1 MYDKGAKKVIYTL
14 NIDNYAP
21 EVVEITRPLLLAYAD
36 KIGAA
41 VVDITERKLTVNN
54 IFEPVY
60 EKMQIYELAQ
70 ELEADW
76 NIYIDSD
83 ALIHPDFFDP
93 TLHLRKDTVCHNG
106 SDFACHR
113 WKYDRFF
120 KRDGRHI
127 GSCNW
132 FTMASDLCI
141 ELWHPID
148 DMTPAEAVSNIYPT
162 TGEVNGG
169 TTPGHLIDDYTLSR
183 NIAKYGLKFETMIN
197 ICKRAGYKDGN
208 TFLFHL
214 YNVPI
219 EYKAAEMKK
228 VLKMWGVN

>member
-1 MYDKGAKKVIYTL
+1 
-14 NIDNYAP
+14 
-21 EVVEITRPLLLAYAD
+21 VEICRPLLLAYAD
-36 KIGAA
+36 KIGAE
-41 VVDITERKLTVNN
+41 VYDITERKSPQ
-54 IFEPVY
+54 FEPVY
-60 EKMQIYELAQ
+60 EKLQIYELAQ
-70 ELEADW
+70 KLNPDW

-93 TLHLRKDTVCHNG
+93 TLHLPRDTVMHNG

-120 KRDGRHI
+120 QRDGRHI

-132 FTMASDLCI
+132 FTCASDWCI
-141 ELWHPID
+141 ELWHPLD
-148 DMTPAEAVSNIYPT
+148 DLTPEEAHANIFPT
-162 TGEVNGG
+162 TGEISGG
-169 TTPGHLIDDYTLSR
+169 TTPGHLIDDYALSR
-183 NIAKYGLKFETMIN
+183 NIAKFGLKFQTIIN
-197 ICKRAGYKDGN
+197 VCRSAGYKDGN

-219 EYKAAEMKK
+219 EYKVAEMKK

>member
-1 MYDKGAKKVIYTL
+1 MWEKGAKKTIFTL

-21 EVVEITRPLLLAYAD
+21 EVVAITRPLLCHYAE
-36 KIGAA
+36 KIGARIY
-41 VVDITERKLTVNN
+41 DITERKLTNGT
-54 IFEPVY
+54 IYEPVY
-60 EKMQIYELAQ
+60 EKLQIYELAQ
-70 ELEADW
+70 QFGSDW

-93 TLHLRKDTVCHNG
+93 TLMLSKDTVCHNG
-106 SDFACHR
+106 TDFAPHR
-113 WKYDRFF
+113 WRYDRFF
-120 KRDGRHI
+120 HRHGGHT

-132 FTMASDLCI
+132 FTIASDWCI

-148 DMTPAEAVSNIYPT
+148 DMSPEEAVSKIYPT
-162 TGEVNGG
+162 TGEINGG

-183 NIAKYGLKFETMIN
+183 NIAKYGFKVQTVIN
-197 ICKRAGYKDGN
+197 LCKQIGYEHN

-214 YNVPI
+214 YNVPL

-228 VLKMWGVN
+228 VLKSWGVN